1 MLNVI
6 VVVMIRWI
14 ENVSW
19 DDVKNGWH
27 SDMGE
32 NAMLI
37 QIADPAAFF
46 PEPKKSFKE
55 VHQFEFLDA
64 EDADG
69 FPDEAKISDE
79 QAATIV
85 GLLQRAL
92 AKSMNVLVHCHAGI
106 CRSGAVV
113 EVGSMMGFTPTD
125 RYRQPNLRVKHKMM
139 KVLGWTYDSD
149 EKPTSAGGTV
159 SAGGIIIPFKGY
171 DNA

>member
-1 MLNVI
+1 
-6 VVVMIRWI
+6 MIRWI

-27 SDMGE
+27 SDLGE
-32 NAMLI
+32 NKMLI
-37 QIADPAAFF
+37 QIADPASFF
-46 PEPKKSFKE
+46 PQPKHTFKE

-69 FPDEAKISDE
+69 FDEDFKISDE
-79 QAATIV
+79 QAAELV
-85 GLLQRAL
+85 RLLQHAL
-92 AKSMNVLVHCHAGI
+92 DNSMNVLVHCHAGI

-125 RYRQPNLRVKHKMM
+125 RFRMPNLRVKHKMM

-149 EKPTSAGGTV
+149 EKQTSTGGSV
-159 SAGGIIIPFKGY
+159 SAGGILIPFSGV
-171 DNA
+171 DGD